1 MMTVIPRKTLIVWLI
16 FSKFGCC
23 KPTTFPKK
31 LLHSLFFSEFGEFFY
46 NWHKKQLLVNSSENI
61 SKKVKQVLQGE
72 LEGHELQ

>member
-1 MMTVIPRKTLIVWLI
+1 M
-16 FSKFGCC
+16 
-23 KPTTFPKK
+23 
-31 LLHSLFFSEFGEFFY
+31 FFSEFGEFFY